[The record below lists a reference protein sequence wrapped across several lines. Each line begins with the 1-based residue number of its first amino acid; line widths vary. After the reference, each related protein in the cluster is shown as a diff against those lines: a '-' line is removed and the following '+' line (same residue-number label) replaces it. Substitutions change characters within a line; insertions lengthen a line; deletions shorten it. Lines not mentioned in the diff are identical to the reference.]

1 MFDRPYV
8 QILLNDNPDEC
19 GVLHVHLWALDDLG
33 RIWAFLCFEGET
45 MAVVPAE
52 DAL

>member
-1 MFDRPYV
+1 MSDRPFV
-8 QILLNDNPDEC
+8 QIALNENPDDC
-19 GVLHVHLWALDDLG
+19 GSLHVHLWALDDVGL
-33 RIWAFLCFEGET
+33 IWAFLCFEGEI